1 MDAIRC
7 MSTGAN
13 QLSFSTRAHIFK
25 TDGSADLSAMS
36 ASSAFKLLI
45 ATKDALQE
53 ALQKHFCNRH
63 VQIQT

>member
-1 MDAIRC
+1 MHVMRC
-7 MSTGAN
+7 MPTGAN

-53 ALQKHFCNRH
+53 AF
-63 VQIQT
+63 